1 MFYNKIIWRIEMTF
15 NENLIREAAYYN
27 WQNAGCPFGQDEKF
41 WNMAIEQ
48 IYGSKAAKSCCSTSS
63 SSKKTASSRKKQKA
77 TLIKVVFLCL
87 LIPVIIPTTNLSC
100 PPSTLFSL
108 FFPSAA
114 LASFF
119 FTEF

>member
-63 SSKKTASSRKKQKA
+63 SSKKTASSSKKTSSSKSKSKQ
-77 TLIKVVFLCL
+77 
-87 LIPVIIPTTNLSC
+87 
-100 PPSTLFSL
+100 
-108 FFPSAA
+108 
-114 LASFF
+114 
-119 FTEF
+119 

>member
-1 MFYNKIIWRIEMTF
+1 MTF

-63 SSKKTASSRKKQKA
+63 SKKTASSSKKTSSSKSKSKKQD
-77 TLIKVVFLCL
+77 L
-87 LIPVIIPTTNLSC
+87 LKKTKGHLD
-100 PPSTLFSL
+100 
-108 FFPSAA
+108 
-114 LASFF
+114 
-119 FTEF
+119 